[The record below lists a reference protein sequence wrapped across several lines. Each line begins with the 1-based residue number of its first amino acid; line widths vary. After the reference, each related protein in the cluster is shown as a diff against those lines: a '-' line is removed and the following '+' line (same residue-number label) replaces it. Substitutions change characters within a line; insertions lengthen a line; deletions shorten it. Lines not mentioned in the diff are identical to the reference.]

1 MRTADSP
8 RRAGGRRS
16 SVAESAYAYLNG
28 RGEPAALDVVV
39 QHALALRGPPPARLV
54 QEISA
59 LLGADARFLIDEHG
73 VCSLANWDLGQKS
86 IDEAEFVVFDVES
99 NGGRS
104 GRHRIIELAG
114 VRFNSRSETAEYS
127 SFVRLG
133 RRLPRFISS
142 LTGILPEQLYDAP
155 PVETVL
161 DEFAAFANG
170 AILVSHNL
178 PADLAFLNHEAI
190 WAGRP
195 RFAGDGLDTMELL
208 AGLVP
213 GLKQLGLQAGMKHF
227 GVNMETAHRA
237 LPDARNAAEL
247 FRRLAEMAKRRGLA
261 TVADLRDFAI
271 GAGNRGLPRRRAEL
285 ARWASLNLPALPGV
299 YVFWGAD
306 GGALYVG
313 KSRSLQRRVRSHFT
327 GVRAAQ
333 KTWQGLLEATA
344 SIDHEVTGSDFSAT
358 LLEIER
364 IRELEP
370 VFNVQ
375 LRRRSPARFV
385 RLGPEADPVVG
396 CVSEVTD
403 DGAVY
408 AGPYRTAAAARGL
421 AATVRRVFG
430 MPSRRRRFEVESQLS
445 YRAAERF
452 LLRGPKAAFELLS
465 AASDADEA
473 AARRILR
480 RLRRVRGVPNPVA
493 GGLAGVRAIIF
504 DHGPGPDE
512 VELFAIEQGTVIA
525 SQRLR
530 QPSRDSVRAA
540 VEKMVNARNT
550 NAQAD
555 ASSVNSVVAWLHQ
568 HFGDDNVAIVRGAD
582 DFDRMAARIWRRVR
596 ELAFA

>member
-1 MRTADSP
+1 MEPSDS
-8 RRAGGRRS
+8 RQRAGSQRS
-16 SVAESAYAYLNG
+16 SVTESAYTYLTSLG
-28 RGEPAALDVVV
+28 QPAALDAVV

-54 QEISA
+54 REISA
-59 LLGADARFLIDEHG
+59 LFAADARFLIDDLG
-73 VCSLANWDLGQKS
+73 GCSLANWDLGQKS
-86 IDEAEFVVFDVES
+86 IDKAEFVVFDVES

-114 VRFNSRSETAEYS
+114 VRFGAGGESAEYS

-142 LTGILPEQLYDAP
+142 MTGILPEQLHDAP

-195 RFAGDGLDTMELL
+195 RFPGDGLDTMELL
-208 AGLVP
+208 AGLFP
-213 GLKQLGLQAGMKHF
+213 DLKQLGLQAGLAHF
-227 GVNMETAHRA
+227 GLNVETAHRA

-247 FRRLAEMAKRRGLA
+247 FRRLAGLAKERGLV

-271 GAGNRGLPRRRAEL
+271 GAGNSGLPRRRAEL

-299 YVFWGAD
+299 YVFRGAD

-333 KTWQGLLEATA
+333 KTWQALLEATA
-344 SIDHEVTGSDFSAT
+344 SIEHEVTGSDFSAT

-364 IRELEP
+364 IRQLEP

-385 RLGPEADPVVG
+385 RLGRQDDPVVG
-396 CVSEVTD
+396 CVSEIAD

-430 MPSRRRRFEVESQLS
+430 MPSRRRRFEVKSPLN

-452 LLRGPKAAFELLS
+452 MLDGKKAALELFS

-473 AARRILR
+473 VARKVLR
-480 RLRRVRGVPNPVA
+480 RLRRVHGVPSPVA

-525 SQRLR
+525 SERLR
-530 QPSRDSVRAA
+530 RPSRYSVRAA
-540 VEKMVNARNT
+540 VERMVNAP
-550 NAQAD
+550 NANVQAD

-568 HFGDDNVAIVRGAD
+568 HFGDDNVAIVRGTD
-582 DFDRMAARIWRRVR
+582 DFDRMAARIWRRAR

>member
-1 MRTADSP
+1 MGTVDSP
-8 RRAGGRRS
+8 EPAGGRRS
-16 SVAESAYAYLNG
+16 SVAEAAYAYLDG
-28 RGEPAALDVVV
+28 QGEPTPLDVVV

-54 QEISA
+54 REISA
-59 LLGADARFLIDEHG
+59 LLGPDARFLINDHG
-73 VCSLANWDLGQKS
+73 VCSLADWDLGQKP

-114 VRFNSRSETAEYS
+114 VRFGSGSETAEYS
-127 SFVRLG
+127 SLVRLG
-133 RRLPRFISS
+133 RRLPRFISAM
-142 LTGILPEQLYDAP
+142 TGILPEQLYDAP

-161 DEFAAFANG
+161 DEFAAFASG

-190 WAGRP
+190 WAGRR
-195 RFAGDGLDTMELL
+195 RFPGDGLDTMELL

-213 GLKQLGLQAGMKHF
+213 GLQQRGLQAGLEHF
-227 GVNMETAHRA
+227 GVEIEAAHRA
-237 LPDARNAAEL
+237 LPDARNAARL
-247 FRRLAEMAKRRGLA
+247 FRRLAELAKRQGLA
-261 TVADLRDFAI
+261 TVADLREFAI
-271 GAGNRGLPRRRAEL
+271 SAGGSKLPRRRAEL

-299 YVFWGAD
+299 YVFREVG

-333 KTWQGLLEATA
+333 KTWLGLLEATA

-385 RLGPEADPVVG
+385 RLGRESDPVVG
-396 CVSEVTD
+396 CVSEITD

-421 AATVRRVFG
+421 AATVRRVFR
-430 MPSRRRRFEVESQLS
+430 MPSRRRRFEVESLLN
-445 YRAAERF
+445 YLAAECF
-452 LLRGPKAAFELLS
+452 LLRGAKPAVELLG

-473 AARRILR
+473 AARGILR
-480 RLRRVRGVPNPVA
+480 RLRRIRGFPNPVA

-512 VELFAIEQGTVIA
+512 VELFAIEQGAVIA
-525 SQRLR
+525 RERLR
-530 QPSRDSVRAA
+530 QPSRTSVRAA
-540 VEKMVNARNT
+540 VEKLVNAC
-550 NAQAD
+550 NANAPAD